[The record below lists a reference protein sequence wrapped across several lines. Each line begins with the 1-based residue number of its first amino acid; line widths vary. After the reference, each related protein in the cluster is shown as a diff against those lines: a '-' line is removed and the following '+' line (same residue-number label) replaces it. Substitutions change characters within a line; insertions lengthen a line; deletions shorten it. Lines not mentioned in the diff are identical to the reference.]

1 MKFNDNDGKRRLLD
15 LANMKVS
22 DAEEFYLQVEGK
34 NQKNQK
40 DVTKLKQR
48 IKDSQHK
55 DSTISLL
62 AIKTKEGKVI
72 GFLEVFDMQH
82 SAYVT
87 ISIPNERMSY
97 RYGEEAIDQFLK
109 ICKKRHFFESV
120 EIEKDNAIV
129 ERYVKNHALDGFQI
143 AIA

>member
-1 MKFNDNDGKRRLLD
+1 MRFNDNDGKRRLLD

-34 NQKNQK
+34 TQK

-48 IKDSQHK
+48 IKDCKHK
-55 DSTISLL
+55 GSTIL

-87 ISIPNERMSY
+87 ISVPNEQMSY

-109 ICKKRHFFESV
+109 ICKKKHFFESV
-120 EIEKDNAIV
+120 EIEKDNEIAQ
-129 ERYVKNHALDGFQI
+129 RYVRSHSLENFLI

>member
-1 MKFNDNDGKRRLLD
+1 MKFDDNDGKRRLLD

-34 NQKNQK
+34 TKK
-40 DVTKLKQR
+40 DDVTKLKQR

-87 ISIPNERMSY
+87 ISVPNERMGY

-109 ICKKRHFFESV
+109 ICKKKHFFESV

>member
-1 MKFNDNDGKRRLLD
+1 MRFEDQDGKRRLLD

-34 NQKNQK
+34 NQK

-55 DSTISLL
+55 DSTICLL
-62 AIKTKEGKVI
+62 AIKTKEGKII
-72 GFLEVFDMQH
+72 GMLEIFDMQY

-97 RYGEEAIDQFLK
+97 KYGEEAIDQFLK
-109 ICKKRHFFESV
+109 ICKKKHFFESV

>member
-1 MKFNDNDGKRRLLD
+1 MRFEDQDGKRRLLD

-34 NQKNQK
+34 TKK

-62 AIKTKEGKVI
+62 AIKTKEGKII
-72 GFLEVFDMQH
+72 GMLEIFDMQY

-97 RYGEEAIDQFLK
+97 KYGEEAIDQFLK
-109 ICKKRHFFESV
+109 ICKKKHFFESV

>member
-1 MKFNDNDGKRRLLD
+1 MRFEDQDGKRRLLD

-34 NQKNQK
+34 TQK

-62 AIKTKEGKVI
+62 AIKTKEGKII
-72 GFLEVFDMQH
+72 GMLEIFDMKY

-97 RYGEEAIDQFLK
+97 KYGEEAIDQFLK
-109 ICKKRHFFESV
+109 ICKKKHFFESV

>member
-1 MKFNDNDGKRRLLD
+1 MRFEDQDGKRRLLD

-34 NQKNQK
+34 NQK

-55 DSTISLL
+55 DSAISLL
-62 AIKTKEGKVI
+62 AIKTKEGKII
-72 GFLEVFDMQH
+72 GMLEIFDMQY

-97 RYGEEAIDQFLK
+97 KYGEEAIDQFLK
-109 ICKKRHFFESV
+109 ICKKKHFFESV

>member
-1 MKFNDNDGKRRLLD
+1 MRFEDQDGKRRLLD

-22 DAEEFYLQVEGK
+22 DAEEFGK
-34 NQKNQK
+34 SQK

-62 AIKTKEGKVI
+62 TIKTKEGKVI
-72 GFLEVFDMQH
+72 GMLEIFDMQY
-82 SAYVT
+82 SAYLT

-97 RYGEEAIDQFLK
+97 KYGEEAIDQFLK
-109 ICKKRHFFESV
+109 ICKEKQLFKCI
-120 EIEKDNAIV
+120 EIEKDNEIAQ
-129 ERYVKNHALDGFQI
+129 RYVRSHSLENFLV

>member
-1 MKFNDNDGKRRLLD
+1 MRFEDQDGKRRLLD

-22 DAEEFYLQVEGK
+22 DAKEFYLQVEGK
-34 NQKNQK
+34 SQK

-62 AIKTKEGKVI
+62 TIKTKEGKVI
-72 GFLEVFDMQH
+72 GMLEIFDMQY
-82 SAYVT
+82 SAYLT

-97 RYGEEAIDQFLK
+97 KYGEEAIDQFLK
-109 ICKKRHFFESV
+109 ICKEKQLFKCI
-120 EIEKDNAIV
+120 EIEKDNEIAQ
-129 ERYVKNHALDGFQI
+129 RYVRSHSLENFLV

>member
-1 MKFNDNDGKRRLLD
+1 MRFEDQDGKRRLLD

-22 DAEEFYLQVEGK
+22 DAEEFYLQVEG
-34 NQKNQK
+34 KNQK

-62 AIKTKEGKVI
+62 AIKTKEGKII
-72 GFLEVFDMQH
+72 GMLEIFDMQY

-97 RYGEEAIDQFLK
+97 KYGEEAIDQFLK
-109 ICKKRHFFESV
+109 ICKKKHFFESV

>member
-1 MKFNDNDGKRRLLD
+1 MKFDDNDGKRRLLD
-15 LANMKVS
+15 LANMKIS
-22 DAEEFYLQVEGK
+22 DAEEYYLQVEEK
-34 NQKNQK
+34 SQR
-40 DVTKLKQR
+40 DVTMLKQR
-48 IKDSQHK
+48 IKDCKHK
-55 DSTISLL
+55 GSTIL

-87 ISIPNERMSY
+87 ISVPNEQMSY

-109 ICKKRHFFESV
+109 ICKEKKLFKCI
-120 EIEKDNAIV
+120 EIQKDSEISQ
-129 ERYVKNHALDGFQI
+129 RYVKNHSLENFLV

>member
-1 MKFNDNDGKRRLLD
+1 MRFEDQDGKRRLLD

-34 NQKNQK
+34 KQK

-62 AIKTKEGKVI
+62 AIKTKEGKII
-72 GFLEVFDMQH
+72 GMLEIFDMQY

-97 RYGEEAIDQFLK
+97 KYGEEAIDQFLK
-109 ICKKRHFFESV
+109 ICKKKHFFESV

>member
-1 MKFNDNDGKRRLLD
+1 MRFEDQDGKRRLLD

-22 DAEEFYLQVEGK
+22 DAEEFYLQVEG
-34 NQKNQK
+34 KNQK

-62 AIKTKEGKVI
+62 AIKTKEGKII
-72 GFLEVFDMQH
+72 GMLEIFDMQY

-97 RYGEEAIDQFLK
+97 KYGEEAIDQFLK
-109 ICKKRHFFESV
+109 ICKK
-120 EIEKDNAIV
+120 K
-129 ERYVKNHALDGFQI
+129 ALLRKR
-143 AIA
+143 

>member
-1 MKFNDNDGKRRLLD
+1 MRFEDQDGKRRLLD

-22 DAEEFYLQVEGK
+22 DAEELYLQVEGK
-34 NQKNQK
+34 TKK

-62 AIKTKEGKVI
+62 AIKTKEGKII
-72 GFLEVFDMQH
+72 GMLEIFDMQY

-97 RYGEEAIDQFLK
+97 KYGEEAIDQFLK
-109 ICKKRHFFESV
+109 ICKKKHFFESV